1 MSAPGELH
9 LLILWPKARRAAP
22 RILADIARH
31 VEIVWQGELQF
42 EGDPKLAYRRFYGPA
57 LPDAQRKLDTC
68 GAGPFLV
75 VVVRDP
81 SPRYGISGDS
91 GRKPANCNLTLLD
104 MKLRYRKWTG
114 RGHRVH
120 GTLSPDEFARDIAI
134 LTGHTAAEW
143 EQGVPA
149 GPFAP
154 VLPDGW
160 TAESA
165 VAPFAHGPM
174 RPGPPPDIRD
184 AHVFLENKYINDRF
198 LEGTWKGRSCIVK
211 ESSKA
216 VWSIGNE
223 YRLNAALYAK
233 APTVVP
239 MPLAWHYAPDGSS
252 AAVVTAKVAGPP
264 LTELLA
270 KGLSH
275 EQADSFAHDIRTL
288 AQALKTLGIVHRD
301 LFSDNLLLDADGHLK
316 AIDWQL
322 AIDRN
327 VPREDPWVK
336 RNWKFR
342 YVVFGVN
349 RDLGLGVWNDFHAL
363 ARILADFPQTETVKA
378 VASELS
384 AEAPNLSYADPP
396 KGLVRLKL
404 WLYGCSLRLQ
414 MLIRGRRHRK
424 YAQLERRWRTVR
436 GTWRASPSERGAT

>member
-1 MSAPGELH
+1 MAAGELH
-9 LLILWPKARRAAP
+9 LLVLWPKARRAER
-22 RILADIARH
+22 RILKDVARR
-31 VEIVWQGELQF
+31 VEIVWKGELAF
-42 EGDPKLAYRRFYGPA
+42 PGDPALAYRRFYGPA
-57 LPDAQRKLDTC
+57 LPDERRKVATC
-68 GAGPFLV
+68 GKGPFLV

-81 SPRYGISGDS
+81 SPRYGISSDS

-120 GTLSPDEFARDIAI
+120 GTLSPAEFARDIAI
-134 LTGHTAAEW
+134 LTGCTAAEW
-143 EQGVPA
+143 ERGVPA

-165 VAPFAHGPM
+165 VAPFARGPM
-174 RPGPPPDIRD
+174 RPGSKPDIGD

-198 LEGTWKGRSCIVK
+198 LAGAWKGIRCVVK

-223 YRLNAALYAK
+223 YRLNAALYAE

-239 MPLAWHYAPDGSS
+239 MPLAWHYVQDGSS
-252 AAVVTAKVAGPP
+252 AAVATAKVAGPS

-275 EQADSFAHDIRTL
+275 QQADSFARDIRTL
-288 AQALKTLGIVHRD
+288 AQALKKLGIVHRD
-301 LFSDNLLLDADGHLK
+301 LFPDNLLLDADGHLK

-349 RDLGLGVWNDFHAL
+349 RDLGPGVWNDFRAL

-384 AEAPNLSYADPP
+384 AEAPNMSYADPP

-414 MLIRGRRHRK
+414 MLVRGRRHRK

-436 GTWRASPSERGAT
+436 GTWRA